1 MKASQKEEMYISDK
15 KIAKLSKK
23 LSKTFSISEEEALE
37 VIFEEWDIV
46 EALFHAHTKVKAV
59 HAHLIDEI
67 NYTYRIA

>member
-23 LSKTFSISEEEALE
+23 LSKTFSLSEEEALE
-37 VIFEEWDIV
+37 VIYEEWDIV
-46 EALFHAHTKVKAV
+46 ETLFHAHTKVKAV

-67 NYTYRIA
+67 NHTYRIA